1 MRKTFF
7 VLALSLVTLITSA
20 QIGVGQWKI
29 HPYFIG
35 GDVTNCVDAGHHVY
49 YLSKGSLFCYDKST
63 QSNLPIDATNVIND
77 ENINQIYYDYIV
89 GDLFITYDNCN
100 IDIIKSD
107 GSLVNVSAI
116 KDVVLPK
123 AKVINDISFG
133 KGKAYVATSFG
144 YIVIDETNFSVSEVR
159 NYDLNVS
166 SVSVVGDYKIMCLG
180 GKYYY
185 CGANEQVEHDRWHK
199 QANNPVGNGSI
210 VPINNTNF
218 FLLTPT
224 ALYRV
229 SISADGE
236 GNLTFAT
243 TKMPDEIPS
252 TVQRTPSGFVASNYY
267 YTVDGDYGTKIKVF
281 RDYYYTFDADGG
293 NPTKHSGEGAYSSH
307 ESGNWWALE
316 PAGLVHIVGG
326 VKDDPR
332 EPNGISIKK
341 RAYWTT
347 YDPYQQRVLL
357 CRTSENNVLEEW
369 DSSTN
374 TEINSYDGTQ
384 WRNITPPNIGDFG
397 GNYWIKVSPNEPNTY
412 FYCSRKTGGIAK
424 VQNDI
429 IVARYNS
436 DNSNSRV
443 SMKATS
449 LAFDSKGNLWSAQ
462 PYAGFK
468 TPPPDPSPDAV
479 VITAEKQALN
489 EVTPNSFIVNDMGK
503 ILKDPGDS
511 YKRMVFDIGAGDTKV
526 FSTGNYNAPLIIWN
540 NNDDLSVKQYK
551 VFNSFNDQDNKPF
564 SAYKWTY
571 IKADNERRI
580 WVGTVS
586 GIISFDPQE
595 AFNTDFRITRNKV
608 TINEGAQVNEVLLEG
623 TQVNCIDVDEFN
635 RKWIGTNTNGVF
647 LVSADGSEIIKHFD
661 NTNSP
666 LPTDQIYSVC
676 CNRATNSVLIVTA
689 NGVVE
694 YFNDM
699 TPSEADYN
707 NVYAYP
713 NPVQSTFTGYVTIK
727 GLMENSNVVI
737 TDAAGNT
744 VATTT
749 SIGGVAIWDVCNEQG
764 VPVKTGTYKVY
775 ASQGQITGREKP
787 VTKIAVIR

>member
-35 GDVTNCVDAGHHVY
+35 GDVTNCVDAVHHVY

-133 KGKAYVATSFG
+133 KGRAYVATSFG

-166 SVSVVGDYKIMCLG
+166 SVSVVGNYKIMCLG
-180 GKYYY
+180 GKFYY
-185 CGANEQVEHDRWHK
+185 CGADEQVEQARWHE
-199 QANNPVGNGSI
+199 QADNPVGNGSI

-218 FLLTPT
+218 FLLTST

-229 SISADGE
+229 SMSADGE
-236 GNLTFAT
+236 GKLTFTT

-267 YTVDGDYGTKIKVF
+267 YTIDGDYGEKIKVF

-332 EPNGISIKK
+332 KPNGISIRK

-357 CRTSENNVLEEW
+357 CRTSENNVLDQW
-369 DSSTN
+369 DGSTV

-384 WRNITPPNIGDFG
+384 WRNITPQFDDTYG
-397 GNYWIKVSPNEPNTY
+397 GNTWIVVSPNEPDTY
-412 FYCSRKTGGIAK
+412 FFCHRKIGGVKK
-424 VQNDI
+424 VQNNT
-429 IVARYNS
+429 IVANYNT
-436 DNSNSRV
+436 SNAPVGDRMMSIR
-443 SMKATS
+443 
-449 LAFDSKGNLWSAQ
+449 FDSQGNLWMVQTSNPNA
-462 PYAGFK
+462 
-468 TPPPDPSPDAV
+468 DAV
-479 VITAEKQALN
+479 VISAQNQQLN
-489 EVTPNSFIVNDMGK
+489 EVNASHFVTNNLGGK
-503 ILKDPGDS
+503 CYAGTS
-511 YKRMVFDIGAGDTKV
+511 GSKRTSFDIGAGDTKV
-526 FSTGNYNAPLIIWN
+526 FSLGNYNDPLIIWN

-551 VFNSFNDQDNKPF
+551 IFNSFNDQDNKPF
-564 SAYKWTY
+564 STYGWTY

-676 CNRATNSVLIVTA
+676 CNRATNSVVIVTA

-694 YFNDM
+694 YYNDK

>member
-7 VLALSLVTLITSA
+7 MLALLLVTLITSA

-29 HPYFIG
+29 HPYFVG
-35 GDVTNCVDAGHHVY
+35 GNVTNCVDAGHHVY
-49 YLSKGSLFCYDKST
+49 YLSKGSLFCYDKT
-63 QSNLPIDATNVIND
+63 TLSNLPIDATNVIND

-144 YIVIDETNFSVSEVR
+144 YIVINETNFSVSEVR

-180 GKYYY
+180 GKFYY
-185 CGANEQVEHDRWHK
+185 CGANEQVEQARWHE
-199 QANNPVGNGSI
+199 QADNPVGNGSI
-210 VPINNTNF
+210 VPINNTKF

-224 ALYRV
+224 ALYLV

-236 GNLTFAT
+236 GKLTFTT

-281 RDYYYTFDADGG
+281 RDYYYTFDTDGG
-293 NPTKHSGEGAYSSH
+293 NPTKHSGEGVYTSH

-332 EPNGISIKK
+332 KPNGISITA

-357 CRTSENNVLEEW
+357 CRTSENNVLDQW
-369 DSSTN
+369 DGSTV

-384 WRNITPPNIGDFG
+384 WRNITPQFDDTYG
-397 GNYWIKVSPNEPNTY
+397 GNTWIVVSPNEPDTY
-412 FYCSRKTGGIAK
+412 FFCHRKIGGVKK
-424 VQNDI
+424 VQNNT
-429 IVARYNS
+429 IVANYNT
-436 DNSNSRV
+436 SNAPVGDRMMSIR
-443 SMKATS
+443 
-449 LAFDSKGNLWSAQ
+449 FDSQGNLWMVQTSNPNA
-462 PYAGFK
+462 
-468 TPPPDPSPDAV
+468 DAV
-479 VITAEKQALN
+479 VISAQNQQLN
-489 EVTPNSFIVNDMGK
+489 EVNASHFVTNNLGGK
-503 ILKDPGDS
+503 CYAGTS
-511 YKRMVFDIGAGDTKV
+511 GSKRTSFDIGAGDTKV
-526 FSTGNYNAPLIIWN
+526 FSLGNYNDPLIIWN

-551 VFNSFNDQDNKPF
+551 IFNSFNDQDNKPF
-564 SAYKWTY
+564 STYGWTY

-676 CNRATNSVLIVTA
+676 CNRATNSVVIVTA

>member
-63 QSNLPIDATNVIND
+63 HSNMPIDATNVIND

-133 KGKAYVATSFG
+133 KGRAYVATSFG

-166 SVSVVGDYKIMCLG
+166 SVSVVGNYKIMCLG
-180 GKYYY
+180 GKFYY
-185 CGANEQVEHDRWHK
+185 CGADEQVEQARWHE
-199 QANNPVGNGSI
+199 QADNPVGNGSI

-218 FLLTPT
+218 FLLTST

-229 SISADGE
+229 SMSADGE
-236 GNLTFAT
+236 GKLTFTT

-267 YTVDGDYGTKIKVF
+267 YTIDGDYGEKIKVF

-332 EPNGISIKK
+332 KPNGISIRK

-357 CRTSENNVLEEW
+357 CRTSENNVLDQW
-369 DSSTN
+369 DGSTV

-384 WRNITPPNIGDFG
+384 WRNITPQFDDTYG
-397 GNYWIKVSPNEPNTY
+397 GNTWIVVSPNEPDTY
-412 FYCSRKTGGIAK
+412 FFCHRKIGGVKK
-424 VQNDI
+424 VQNNT
-429 IVARYNS
+429 IVANYNT
-436 DNSNSRV
+436 SNAPVGDRMMSIR
-443 SMKATS
+443 
-449 LAFDSKGNLWSAQ
+449 FDSQGNLWMVQTSNPNA
-462 PYAGFK
+462 
-468 TPPPDPSPDAV
+468 DAV
-479 VITAEKQALN
+479 VISAQNQQLN
-489 EVTPNSFIVNDMGK
+489 EVNASHFVTNNLGGK
-503 ILKDPGDS
+503 CYAGTS
-511 YKRMVFDIGAGDTKV
+511 GSKRTSFDIGAGDTKV
-526 FSTGNYNAPLIIWN
+526 FSLGNYNDPLIIWN

-551 VFNSFNDQDNKPF
+551 IFNSFNDQDNKPF
-564 SAYKWTY
+564 STYGWTY

-623 TQVNCIDVDEFN
+623 TQVNCIDVDEYN

-676 CNRATNSVLIVTA
+676 CNRATNSVVIVTA

-694 YFNDM
+694 YYNDK
-699 TPSEADYN
+699 TPSEADYS

-727 GLMENSNVVI
+727 GLMENSNVLI
-737 TDAAGNT
+737 TDAAGNS

-775 ASQGQITGREKP
+775 ASQDQITGREKP

>member
-35 GDVTNCVDAGHHVY
+35 GDVTNCVDAVHHVY
-49 YLSKGSLFCYDKST
+49 YLSKGSLFCYDKSKH
-63 QSNLPIDATNVIND
+63 SNLPIDATNVIND

-133 KGKAYVATSFG
+133 KGRAYVATSFG

-166 SVSVVGDYKIMCLG
+166 SVSVVGNYKIMCLG
-180 GKYYY
+180 GKFYY
-185 CGANEQVEHDRWHK
+185 CGADEQVEQARWHE
-199 QANNPVGNGSI
+199 QADNPVGNGSI

-218 FLLTPT
+218 FLLTST

-229 SISADGE
+229 SMSADGE
-236 GNLTFAT
+236 GKLTFTT

-267 YTVDGDYGTKIKVF
+267 YTIDGDYGEKIKVF

-332 EPNGISIKK
+332 KPNGISIRK

-357 CRTSENNVLEEW
+357 CRTSENNVLDQW
-369 DSSTN
+369 DGSTV

-384 WRNITPPNIGDFG
+384 WRNITPQFDDTYG
-397 GNYWIKVSPNEPNTY
+397 GNTWIVVSPNEPDTY
-412 FYCSRKTGGIAK
+412 FFCHRKIGGVKK
-424 VQNDI
+424 VQNNT
-429 IVARYNS
+429 IVANYNT
-436 DNSNSRV
+436 SNAPVGDRMMSIR
-443 SMKATS
+443 
-449 LAFDSKGNLWSAQ
+449 FDSQGNLWMVQTSNPNA
-462 PYAGFK
+462 
-468 TPPPDPSPDAV
+468 DAV
-479 VITAEKQALN
+479 VISAQNQQLN
-489 EVTPNSFIVNDMGK
+489 EVNASHFVTNNLGGK
-503 ILKDPGDS
+503 CYAGTS
-511 YKRMVFDIGAGDTKV
+511 GSKRTSFDIGAGDTKV
-526 FSTGNYNAPLIIWN
+526 FSLGNYNDPLIIWN

-551 VFNSFNDQDNKPF
+551 IFNSFNDQDNKPF
-564 SAYKWTY
+564 STYGWTY

-586 GIISFDPQE
+586 GVISFDPQE

-676 CNRATNSVLIVTA
+676 CNRATNSVVIVTA

-694 YFNDM
+694 YYSDK

>member
-49 YLSKGSLFCYDKST
+49 YLSKGSLFCYDKSKH
-63 QSNLPIDATNVIND
+63 SNLPIDATNVLND

-116 KDVVLPK
+116 KDVVLSK

-133 KGKAYVATSFG
+133 KGRAYVATSFG

-166 SVSVVGDYKIMCLG
+166 SVSVVGNYKIMCLG
-180 GKYYY
+180 GKFYY
-185 CGANEQVEHDRWHK
+185 CGADEQVEQARWHE
-199 QANNPVGNGSI
+199 QADNPVGNGSI

-218 FLLTPT
+218 FLLTST

-229 SISADGE
+229 SMSADGE
-236 GNLTFAT
+236 GKLTFTT

-267 YTVDGDYGTKIKVF
+267 YTVDGNYGEKIKVF

-357 CRTSENNVLEEW
+357 CRTSENNVLDQW
-369 DSSTN
+369 DGSTV

-384 WRNITPPNIGDFG
+384 WRNITPQFDDTYG
-397 GNYWIKVSPNEPNTY
+397 GNTWIVVSPNEPDTY
-412 FYCSRKTGGIAK
+412 FFCHRKIGGVKK
-424 VQNDI
+424 VQNNT
-429 IVARYNS
+429 IVANYNT
-436 DNSNSRV
+436 SNAPVGDRMMSIR
-443 SMKATS
+443 
-449 LAFDSKGNLWSAQ
+449 FDSQGNLWMVQTSNPNA
-462 PYAGFK
+462 
-468 TPPPDPSPDAV
+468 DAV
-479 VITAEKQALN
+479 VISAQNQQLN
-489 EVTPNSFIVNDMGK
+489 EVNASHFVTNNLGGK
-503 ILKDPGDS
+503 CYAGTS
-511 YKRMVFDIGAGDTKV
+511 GSKRTSFDIGAGDTKV
-526 FSTGNYNAPLIIWN
+526 FSLGNYNDPLIIWN

-551 VFNSFNDQDNKPF
+551 IFNSFNDQDNKPF
-564 SAYKWTY
+564 STYGWTY

-676 CNRATNSVLIVTA
+676 CNRATNSVVIVTA

>member
-1 MRKTFF
+1 MMRKTFF

-49 YLSKGSLFCYDKST
+49 YLSKGSLFCYDKSKH
-63 QSNLPIDATNVIND
+63 SNLPIDATNVLND

-133 KGKAYVATSFG
+133 KGRAYVATSFG

-166 SVSVVGDYKIMCLG
+166 SVSVVGNYKIMCLG
-180 GKYYY
+180 GKFYY
-185 CGANEQVEHDRWHK
+185 CGADEQVEQARWHE
-199 QANNPVGNGSI
+199 QADNPVGNGSI

-218 FLLTPT
+218 FLLTST

-229 SISADGE
+229 SMSADGE
-236 GNLTFAT
+236 GKLTFTT

-267 YTVDGDYGTKIKVF
+267 YTVDGNYGEKIKVF

-332 EPNGISIKK
+332 KPNGISIRK

-357 CRTSENNVLEEW
+357 CRTSENNVLDQW
-369 DSSTN
+369 DGSTV

-384 WRNITPPNIGDFG
+384 WRNITPQFDDTYG
-397 GNYWIKVSPNEPNTY
+397 GNTWIVVSPNEPDTY
-412 FYCSRKTGGIAK
+412 FFCHRKIGGVKK
-424 VQNDI
+424 VQNNT
-429 IVARYNS
+429 IVANYNT
-436 DNSNSRV
+436 SNAPVGDRMMSIR
-443 SMKATS
+443 
-449 LAFDSKGNLWSAQ
+449 FDSQGNLWMVQTSNPNA
-462 PYAGFK
+462 
-468 TPPPDPSPDAV
+468 DAV
-479 VITAEKQALN
+479 VISAQNQQLN
-489 EVTPNSFIVNDMGK
+489 EVNASHFVTNNLGGK
-503 ILKDPGDS
+503 CYAGTS
-511 YKRMVFDIGAGDTKV
+511 GSKRTSFDIGAGDTKV
-526 FSTGNYNAPLIIWN
+526 FSLGNYNDPLIIWN

-551 VFNSFNDQDNKPF
+551 IFNSFNDQDNKPF
-564 SAYKWTY
+564 STYGWTY

-676 CNRATNSVLIVTA
+676 CNRATNSVVIVTA

>member
-49 YLSKGSLFCYDKST
+49 YLSKGSLFCYDKSKH
-63 QSNLPIDATNVIND
+63 SNLPIDATNVLND

-133 KGKAYVATSFG
+133 KGRAYVATSFG

-166 SVSVVGDYKIMCLG
+166 SVSVVGNYKIMCLG
-180 GKYYY
+180 GKFYY
-185 CGANEQVEHDRWHK
+185 CGADEQVEQARWHE
-199 QANNPVGNGSI
+199 QADNPVGNGSI

-218 FLLTPT
+218 FLLTST

-229 SISADGE
+229 SMSADGE
-236 GNLTFAT
+236 GKLTFTT

-267 YTVDGDYGTKIKVF
+267 YTIDGDYGEKIKVF

-332 EPNGISIKK
+332 KPNGISIRK

-357 CRTSENNVLEEW
+357 CRTSENNVLDQW
-369 DSSTN
+369 DGSTV

-384 WRNITPPNIGDFG
+384 WRNITPQFDDTYG
-397 GNYWIKVSPNEPNTY
+397 GNTWIVVSPNEPDTY
-412 FYCSRKTGGIAK
+412 FFCHRKIGGVKK
-424 VQNDI
+424 VQNNT
-429 IVARYNS
+429 IVANYNT
-436 DNSNSRV
+436 SNAPVGDRMMSIR
-443 SMKATS
+443 
-449 LAFDSKGNLWSAQ
+449 FDSQGNLWMVQTSNPNA
-462 PYAGFK
+462 
-468 TPPPDPSPDAV
+468 DAV
-479 VITAEKQALN
+479 VISAQNQQLN
-489 EVTPNSFIVNDMGK
+489 EVNASHFVTNNLGGK
-503 ILKDPGDS
+503 CYAGTS
-511 YKRMVFDIGAGDTKV
+511 GSKRTSFDIGAGDTKV
-526 FSTGNYNAPLIIWN
+526 FSLGNYNDPLIIWN

-551 VFNSFNDQDNKPF
+551 IFNSFNDQDNKPF
-564 SAYKWTY
+564 STYGWTY

-676 CNRATNSVLIVTA
+676 CNRATNSVVIVTA

>member
-1 MRKTFF
+1 
-7 VLALSLVTLITSA
+7 LIANA

-29 HPYFIG
+29 HPYFVG
-35 GDVTNCVDAGHHVY
+35 DDVTNCVDAIHHVY
-49 YLSKGSLFCYDKST
+49 YLSKGSLFCYDKSKH
-63 QSNLPIDATNVIND
+63 SNLPIDATNVLND

-133 KGKAYVATSFG
+133 KGRAYVATSFG

-166 SVSVVGDYKIMCLG
+166 SVSVVGNYKIMCLG
-180 GKYYY
+180 GKFYY
-185 CGANEQVEHDRWHK
+185 CGADEQVEQARWHE
-199 QANNPVGNGSI
+199 QADNPVGNGSI

-218 FLLTPT
+218 FLLTST

-229 SISADGE
+229 SMSADGE
-236 GNLTFAT
+236 GKLTFTT

-267 YTVDGDYGTKIKVF
+267 YTIDGDYGEKIKVF

-307 ESGNWWALE
+307 ESDNWWALE

-332 EPNGISIKK
+332 KPNGISIRK

-357 CRTSENNVLEEW
+357 CRTSENNVLDQW
-369 DSSTN
+369 DGSTV

-384 WRNITPPNIGDFG
+384 WRNITPQFEDTYG
-397 GNYWIKVSPNEPNTY
+397 GNTWIVVSPNEPDTY
-412 FYCSRKTGGIAK
+412 FFCHRKIGGVEK
-424 VQNDI
+424 VQNNS
-429 IVARYNS
+429 IVANYNT
-436 DNSNSRV
+436 NNAPVGNRI
-443 SMKATS
+443 MAIR
-449 LAFDSKGNLWSAQ
+449 FDSQGNLWMVQTNNPNA
-462 PYAGFK
+462 
-468 TPPPDPSPDAV
+468 DAV
-479 VITAEKQALN
+479 VISAQNQQLN
-489 EVTPNSFIVNDMGK
+489 EVNASHFVTNNLGGK
-503 ILKDPGDS
+503 CYAGTS
-511 YKRMVFDIGAGDTKV
+511 GSKRTSFDIGAGDTKV
-526 FSTGNYNAPLIIWN
+526 FSLGNYNDPLIIWN

-564 SAYKWTY
+564 STYGWTY

-676 CNRATNSVLIVTA
+676 CNRATNSVVIVTA

>member
-7 VLALSLVTLITSA
+7 VLALSLVTLIANA

-29 HPYFIG
+29 HPYFVG
-35 GDVTNCVDAGHHVY
+35 DDVTNCVDAIHHVY
-49 YLSKGSLFCYDKST
+49 YLSKGSLFCYDKSKH
-63 QSNLPIDATNVIND
+63 SNLPIDATNVLND

-133 KGKAYVATSFG
+133 KGRAYVATSFG

-166 SVSVVGDYKIMCLG
+166 SVSVVGNYKIMCLG
-180 GKYYY
+180 GKFYY
-185 CGANEQVEHDRWHK
+185 CGADEQVEQARWHE
-199 QANNPVGNGSI
+199 QADNPVGNGSI

-218 FLLTPT
+218 FLLTST

-229 SISADGE
+229 SMSADGE
-236 GNLTFAT
+236 GKLTFTT

-267 YTVDGDYGTKIKVF
+267 YTIDGDYGEKIKVF

-307 ESGNWWALE
+307 ESDNWWALE

-332 EPNGISIKK
+332 KPNGISIRK

-357 CRTSENNVLEEW
+357 CRTSENNVLDQW
-369 DSSTN
+369 DGSTV

-384 WRNITPPNIGDFG
+384 WRNITPQFEDTYG
-397 GNYWIKVSPNEPNTY
+397 GNTWIVVSPNEPDTY
-412 FYCSRKTGGIAK
+412 FFCHRKIGGVEK
-424 VQNDI
+424 VQNNS
-429 IVARYNS
+429 IVANYNT
-436 DNSNSRV
+436 NNAPVGNRI
-443 SMKATS
+443 MAIR
-449 LAFDSKGNLWSAQ
+449 FDSQGNLWMVQTNNPNA
-462 PYAGFK
+462 
-468 TPPPDPSPDAV
+468 DAV
-479 VITAEKQALN
+479 VISAQNQQLN
-489 EVTPNSFIVNDMGK
+489 EVNASHFVTNNLGGK
-503 ILKDPGDS
+503 CYAGTS
-511 YKRMVFDIGAGDTKV
+511 GSKRTSFDIGAGDTKV
-526 FSTGNYNAPLIIWN
+526 FSLGNYNDPLIIWN

-564 SAYKWTY
+564 STYGWTY

-676 CNRATNSVLIVTA
+676 CNRATNSVVIVTA

>member
-35 GDVTNCVDAGHHVY
+35 GDVTNCVDAGQHVY
-49 YLSKGSLFCYDKST
+49 YLSKGSLFCYDKSAH
-63 QSNLPIDATNVIND
+63 SNLPIDATNVLND

-133 KGKAYVATSFG
+133 KGRAYVATSFG

-166 SVSVVGDYKIMCLG
+166 SVSVVGNYKIMCLG
-180 GKYYY
+180 GKFYY
-185 CGANEQVEHDRWHK
+185 CGADEQVEQARWHE
-199 QANNPVGNGSI
+199 QADNPVGNGSI

-218 FLLTPT
+218 FLLTST

-229 SISADGE
+229 SMSADGE
-236 GNLTFAT
+236 GKLTFTT

-267 YTVDGDYGTKIKVF
+267 YTVDGNYGEKIKVF

-332 EPNGISIKK
+332 KPNGISIRK

-357 CRTSENNVLEEW
+357 CRTSENNVLDQW
-369 DSSTN
+369 DGSTV

-384 WRNITPPNIGDFG
+384 WRNITPQFDDTYG
-397 GNYWIKVSPNEPNTY
+397 GNTWIVVSPNEPDTY
-412 FYCSRKTGGIAK
+412 FFCHRKIGGVKK
-424 VQNDI
+424 VQNNT
-429 IVARYNS
+429 IVANYNT
-436 DNSNSRV
+436 SNAPVGDRMMSIR
-443 SMKATS
+443 
-449 LAFDSKGNLWSAQ
+449 FDSQGNLWMVQTSNPNA
-462 PYAGFK
+462 
-468 TPPPDPSPDAV
+468 DAV
-479 VITAEKQALN
+479 VISAQNQQLN
-489 EVTPNSFIVNDMGK
+489 EVNASHFVTNNLGGK
-503 ILKDPGDS
+503 CYAGTS
-511 YKRMVFDIGAGDTKV
+511 GSKRTSFDIGAGDTKV
-526 FSTGNYNAPLIIWN
+526 FSLGNYNDPLIIWN

-551 VFNSFNDQDNKPF
+551 IFNSFNDQDNKPF
-564 SAYKWTY
+564 STYGWTY

-676 CNRATNSVLIVTA
+676 CNRATNSVVIVTA

>member
-49 YLSKGSLFCYDKST
+49 YLSKGSLFCYDKSKH
-63 QSNLPIDATNVIND
+63 SNLPIDATNVLND

-116 KDVVLPK
+116 KDVVLSK

-133 KGKAYVATSFG
+133 KGRAYVATSFG

-166 SVSVVGDYKIMCLG
+166 SVSVVGNYKIMCLG
-180 GKYYY
+180 GKFYY
-185 CGANEQVEHDRWHK
+185 CGADEQVEQARWHE
-199 QANNPVGNGSI
+199 QADNPVGNGSI

-218 FLLTPT
+218 FLLTST

-229 SISADGE
+229 SMSADGE
-236 GNLTFAT
+236 GKLTFTT

-267 YTVDGDYGTKIKVF
+267 YTIDGDYGEKIKVF

-332 EPNGISIKK
+332 KPNGISIRK

-357 CRTSENNVLEEW
+357 CRTSENNVLDQW
-369 DSSTN
+369 DGSTV

-384 WRNITPPNIGDFG
+384 WRNITPQFDDTYG
-397 GNYWIKVSPNEPNTY
+397 GNTWIVVSPNEPDTY
-412 FYCSRKTGGIAK
+412 FFCHRKIGGVKK
-424 VQNDI
+424 VQNNT
-429 IVARYNS
+429 IVANYNT
-436 DNSNSRV
+436 SNAPVGDRMMSIR
-443 SMKATS
+443 
-449 LAFDSKGNLWSAQ
+449 FDSQGNLWMVQTSNPNA
-462 PYAGFK
+462 
-468 TPPPDPSPDAV
+468 DAV
-479 VITAEKQALN
+479 VISAQNQQLN
-489 EVTPNSFIVNDMGK
+489 EVNASHFVTNNLGGK
-503 ILKDPGDS
+503 CYAGTS
-511 YKRMVFDIGAGDTKV
+511 GSKRTSFDIGAGDTKV
-526 FSTGNYNAPLIIWN
+526 FSLGNYNDPLIIWN

-551 VFNSFNDQDNKPF
+551 IFNSFNDQDNKPF
-564 SAYKWTY
+564 STYGWTY

-676 CNRATNSVLIVTA
+676 CNRATNSVVIVTA